1 MPVIR
6 FKEPKPGAKLQVIG
20 AGLPR
25 TGTNSFCAALEL
37 LLDGPC
43 YHSAVQYAAEGAG
56 DEKHIRAM
64 MKAAGEY
71 PYDSTTWPSVAAT
84 LRQTLEGYVAVA
96 DPPLSVLY
104 PELLKL
110 YPDAK
115 VIVTVRDRE
124 AWMRSMTEVIKIS
137 QPKLAA
143 FIFWWVPSVRWL
155 PKLSDGLTQLF
166 LTKFGTIMKDEEAFD
181 TCWEKHIEQLQ
192 QTVPKNQLF
201 FFDVKDGWEPLCKA
215 LDKPMPDVPFPKLN
229 DAKDLERV
237 FKKLAARGLT
247 RWALLFTVLLS
258 AACFAAVTAPVYLDL
273 PRIMT
278 EASGEIVLK
287 SGIGLLMLVP
297 ILFLYI

>member
-1 MPVIR
+1 MSAIR

-25 TGTNSFCAALEL
+25 TGTNSFCAALEI

-43 YHSAVQYAAEGAG
+43 YHSGVQYAAEGAG

-64 MKAAGEY
+64 MEAAGGY
-71 PYDSTTWPSVAAT
+71 PYDSTTWPTVATT
-84 LRQTLEGYVAVA
+84 LRRILEGYVAVA

-115 VIVTVRDRE
+115 VIVTVRDRK
-124 AWMRSMTEVIKIS
+124 AWMRSMTEVIKLS
-137 QPKLAA
+137 QPKLAT

-155 PKLSDGLTQLF
+155 PKLSDDLTHLF
-166 LTKFGTIMKDEEAFD
+166 FTKFGIIMKDEETFS

-192 QTVPKNQLF
+192 QTVPENQLF
-201 FFDVKDGWEPLCKA
+201 FLDVKDGWEPLCKA
-215 LDKPMPDVPFPKLN
+215 LDKPIPDVPFPKLN
-229 DAKDLERV
+229 DAKDLESV
-237 FKKLAARGLT
+237 FKKLAARGLI

-258 AACFAAVTAPVYLDL
+258 AACFATVTAPVYLDL
-273 PRIMT
+273 PRMVT

-287 SGIGLLMLVP
+287 SGIGLLLLVP
-297 ILFLYI
+297 ILLLYI